1 MAIRVGMHE
10 AKTNFSRLVAQAEA
24 GEEVVVQRSGTDV
37 ARIVAV
43 PARRS
48 VEDAFGIWKGK
59 VQMADDFDE
68 LPPDIARA
76 FGMID

>member
-24 GEEVVVQRSGTDV
+24 GEEIVVQRSGTDV

-43 PARRS
+43 PAPRRF
-48 VEDAFGIWKGK
+48 EDSLGIWKGR
-59 VQMADDFDE
+59 VDMSDDFDE
-68 LPPDIARA
+68 LPEDIAAA
-76 FGMID
+76 FGMSD

>member
-10 AKTNFSRLVAQAEA
+10 AKTSFSRLVARAEA

-43 PARRS
+43 PSPRPF
-48 VEDAFGIWKGK
+48 EDSFGIWKGQ
-59 VQMADDFDE
+59 VHMSDDFDE
-68 LPPDIARA
+68 LPRDIADA
-76 FGMID
+76 FGITD

>member
-1 MAIRVGMHE
+1 MHE

-43 PARRS
+43 PAPQPF
-48 VEDAFGIWKGK
+48 EDSLGIWKGQ
-59 VQMADDFDE
+59 VHMEDDFDE
-68 LPPDIARA
+68 LPPDIAA
-76 FGMID
+76 ALGIID